1 MAVSDLR
8 DPGPAPALGESRSRV
23 LAVLQDAGGPL
34 AVREV
39 AERVRLHPN
48 TVRFHLDTLVET
60 GAAERTVE
68 ERRLPG
74 RPRILY
80 AARPT
85 STPAGGRRYLF
96 LAKILASYLAAE
108 TPRPREA
115 ARRAGVAWGRYLA
128 DKPPPFRRLDAGRAT
143 EQLVRGL
150 DDIGFAPEVVVA
162 EGETQILLRHCPFR
176 EIAEEYGEVACSIH
190 LGLMQ
195 GLLTEIRAPVDAT
208 GLDPFVEPNLC
219 VARLATRQHHEGGRD
234 QRSPDR

>member
-1 MAVSDLR
+1 M
-8 DPGPAPALGESRSRV
+8 
-23 LAVLQDAGGPL
+23 
-34 AVREV
+34 
-39 AERVRLHPN
+39 RLHPN

-68 ERRLPG
+68 DRRQPG

-80 AARPT
+80 AARTT
-85 STPAGGRRYLF
+85 SAPAGGRRYLL

-108 TPRPREA
+108 TPQPREA

-128 DKPPPFRRLDAGRAT
+128 DKPPPFRRVDAARAT

-150 DDIGFAPEVVVA
+150 DDIGFAPEAVPA
-162 EGETQILLRHCPFR
+162 SAETQILLRHCPFR
-176 EIAEEYGEVACSIH
+176 EIAEEYREVVCSIH

-195 GLLTEIRAPVDAT
+195 GLLTEIRAPVEVT
-208 GLDPFVEPNLC
+208 RLDPFVEPNLC
-219 VARLATRQHHEGGRD
+219 VARLAPRPHGDDHD